1 VTEPA
6 FTGSCALV
14 TGASSGIGRALAVE
28 LARRKARLALVGR
41 RGEALAETR
50 DLCLA
55 AGAARA
61 DAWTFDLRNLPAI
74 DGLVSE
80 VGQRLGAPVGLA
92 IHAAGSVLIAR
103 VEDYPIDR
111 AQELIDVNLM
121 AGFALARALVPRM
134 REAGG
139 GTIGFIA
146 SGTAYRA
153 VPFQWAYAASKAGIE
168 RLAEALRLE
177 LAGSPVRVRVVS
189 PGPVDTAM
197 NSDPPTVGDA
207 PMLSAAKAPPVPQ
220 AIAPAI
226 LAGFAGR
233 RPRVELNRRVT
244 ITRWLSAF
252 GAEPLDFLLRRTLR
266 PSSSK
271 LR

>member
-1 VTEPA
+1 MTPPFTEA
-6 FTGSCALV
+6 CTLV

-28 LARRKARLALVGR
+28 LAKRKTRLALVGR
-41 RGEALAETR
+41 RGDALEETR
-50 DLCLA
+50 KACLA

-61 DAWTFDLRNLPAI
+61 EAMPFDLRNLAGI
-74 DGLVSE
+74 EGLVGDAE
-80 VGQRLGAPVGLA
+80 QRLGGPLTLA

-103 VEDYPIDR
+103 VSDYPVEK
-111 AQELIDVNLM
+111 AQELMDVNLM

-134 REAGG
+134 KAAGG

-153 VPFQWAYAASKAGIE
+153 VPYQWAYAASKAGIE

-197 NSDPPTVGDA
+197 NSSPPAVGDA
-207 PMLSAAKAPPVPQ
+207 PMLSAAKTAPAPE

-233 RPRVELNRRVT
+233 RPRVELNKRVT

-252 GAEPLDFLLRRTLR
+252 GAEPLDFLLSRTLR
-266 PSSSK
+266 PSSKS
-271 LR
+271 R

>member
-1 VTEPA
+1 MIQPFAEA
-6 FTGSCALV
+6 CALV

-41 RGEALAETR
+41 RGDALEETR
-50 DLCLA
+50 QMCLA
-55 AGAARA
+55 AGATRA
-61 DAWTFDLRNLPAI
+61 EPLLFDLRNLSAI
-74 DGLVSE
+74 EGLADDAE
-80 VGQRLGAPVGLA
+80 RCLGAPNNLA

-103 VEDYPIDR
+103 VSDYPVEK
-111 AQELIDVNLM
+111 AQELMDVNLM

-134 REAGG
+134 RAAG

-177 LAGSPVRVRVVS
+177 LAGSSVRVRVVS

-197 NSDPPTVGDA
+197 NSNPPTIGDA
-207 PMLSAAKAPPVPQ
+207 PMLSTGRAPPSPE

-244 ITRWLSAF
+244 ITRWLSAL
-252 GAEPLDFLLRRTLR
+252 GAEPLDLILSRTLR
-266 PSSSK
+266 PSSKS
-271 LR
+271 R

>member
-1 VTEPA
+1 MIQPFAEA
-6 FTGSCALV
+6 CALV

-28 LARRKARLALVGR
+28 LAKRKARLALVGR
-41 RGEALAETR
+41 RGDALEETR
-50 DLCLA
+50 KMCLA
-55 AGAARA
+55 AGAAKA
-61 DAWTFDLRNLPAI
+61 EALPFDLRNLSAI
-74 DGLVSE
+74 DGLVGE
-80 VGQRLGAPVGLA
+80 AEQRLGAPISLA

-103 VEDYPIDR
+103 VSDYPVEK
-111 AQELIDVNLM
+111 AQELMDVNLM

-134 REAGG
+134 RTG
-139 GTIGFIA
+139 GTIGFIT

-177 LAGSPVRVRVVS
+177 LAGSSVRVRVVS

-197 NSDPPTVGDA
+197 NSNPPSVGDA
-207 PMLSAAKAPPVPQ
+207 PMLSAAKRPPSPQ
-220 AIAPAI
+220 AISPAI
-226 LAGFAGR
+226 LAGFAGN

-252 GAEPLDFLLRRTLR
+252 GAQPLDFILSRTLR
-266 PSSSK
+266 PSSRS
-271 LR
+271 R

>member
-1 VTEPA
+1 MTQAA
-6 FTGSCALV
+6 FRGCYALV
-14 TGASSGIGRALAVE
+14 TGASSGLGRALAVE
-28 LARRKARLALVGR
+28 LAKRGGRLALVAR
-41 RGEALAETR
+41 RGEALEETR
-50 DLCLA
+50 TMCLA
-55 AGAARA
+55 VGAASA
-61 DAWTFDLRNLPAI
+61 EAWPFDLRNLPGIA
-74 DGLVSE
+74 GLAGE
-80 VGQRLGAPVGLA
+80 IEQHFGAPVGLA
-92 IHAAGSVLIAR
+92 IHAAGSVLISR

-134 REAGG
+134 RAAGG

-168 RLAEALRLE
+168 RLAEALRLD
-177 LAGSPVRVRVVS
+177 LGGSAVRVRVVS

-197 NSDPPTVGDA
+197 NSNPPAIGSA
-207 PMLSAAKAPPVPQ
+207 PMLSAAKAPP
-220 AIAPAI
+220 ALHDIAPAI
-226 LAGFAGR
+226 LAGFAGS

-252 GAEPLDFLLRRTLR
+252 GAEPLDFLLSRTLR
-266 PSSSK
+266 PSSK
-271 LR
+271 PR

>member
-1 VTEPA
+1 MTQPFAEA
-6 FTGSCALV
+6 CALV

-28 LARRKARLALVGR
+28 LAKRKARLALVGR
-41 RGEALAETR
+41 RGDALEETGKM
-50 DLCLA
+50 CLA
-55 AGAARA
+55 AGAVRA
-61 DAWTFDLRNLPAI
+61 EALPFDLRNLSAI
-74 DGLVSE
+74 EGM
-80 VGQRLGAPVGLA
+80 VGEAEQRLGAPINLA
-92 IHAAGSVLIAR
+92 IHAAGLVLIAR
-103 VEDYPIDR
+103 VSDYPVEK
-111 AQELIDVNLM
+111 AQELMDVNLM

-134 REAGG
+134 QAGG

-177 LAGSPVRVRVVS
+177 LAGSAVRVRVVS

-197 NSDPPTVGDA
+197 NANPPSVGDA
-207 PMLSAAKAPPVPQ
+207 PMLSAAKAPPSPQ

-226 LAGFAGR
+226 LAGFAGN

-252 GAEPLDFLLRRTLR
+252 GAEPFDFILSRTLR
-266 PSSSK
+266 PSSRS
-271 LR
+271 R